1 MASHSKYQ
9 FIVLG
14 DTNPHIREI
23 KLIFLERVKDL
34 GINIANIAFIDRN
47 NFEQYK
53 GNSPTVCLYF
63 GNSIKQE
70 DLSELNFLL
79 TEAVFI
85 LPVVESLNTFNNAIP
100 LLIRGINGFELANQG
115 NIEALV
121 GRIMEA
127 LSLLRLSRRLFIS
140 YRRIE
145 SRSVAIQLYEHLD
158 ASGFDVFLDTHS
170 IRPGEPFQEELWH
183 RLVDT
188 DIVVLLHTPGFLG
201 SEWTREEL
209 AKASAM
215 SIGILQLIWPGHT
228 IDDMSSLC
236 FPKYLKDSDFV
247 AGNYT
252 SANTS
257 MTDDVISAIT
267 SDVEAL
273 RARSLAAR
281 QDNII
286 KEFMSAALAYGFSPV
301 LQPEKFIT
309 LHKKSGEEVSVIP
322 TVGVP
327 HAFTYNQSEELVKK
341 IRESKSTAVYIV
353 YDHRNIREKWQAHLA
368 WLDVYLPVKA
378 VKVTDLDTLF
388 NSF

>member
-1 MASHSKYQ
+1 M
-9 FIVLG
+9 
-14 DTNPHIREI
+14 
-23 KLIFLERVKDL
+23 
-34 GINIANIAFIDRN
+34 
-47 NFEQYK
+47 
-53 GNSPTVCLYF
+53 
-63 GNSIKQE
+63 
-70 DLSELNFLL
+70 
-79 TEAVFI
+79 
-85 LPVVESLNTFNNAIP
+85 TF
-100 LLIRGINGFELANQG
+100 
-115 NIEALV
+115 
-121 GRIMEA
+121 
-127 LSLLRLSRRLFIS
+127 
-140 YRRIE
+140 
-145 SRSVAIQLYEHLD
+145 
-158 ASGFDVFLDTHS
+158 FLDTHS